1 MRISSINMYPD
12 PGGDVLLQGDIILD
26 HVLILKNV
34 KLIEGQYRRYI
45 QFPRYADGRTVHPI
59 SKSFYDYLLQQLT
72 EYYHQATAEW
82 PTYPAF

>member
-12 PGGDVLLQGDIILD
+12 PSGDVLLQGDIVLD

-34 KLIEGQYRRYI
+34 KLIEGQYRWYI

-59 SKSFYDYLLQQLT
+59 SKSFYDYLLQQIT
-72 EYYHQATAEW
+72 EYYHQATAE
-82 PTYPAF
+82 